1 MFQTAFTH
9 NLTQFARILS
19 LPERLQ
25 RTPAR
30 NLSLEGLRQR
40 NTTLD
45 AFFYDIK
52 VVTPDEAFYISDSL
66 AAVGS
71 ILIVPPSGAGAL
83 TLCDTLDEFFQRGG
97 GKVHVLA
104 IAGAGGSALGAAAF
118 ARNVADAVGEPV
130 ATVVPGYGFADAVG
144 EAMGGSFL
152 FGWLNQV
159 RHGFEILDEV
169 WGRPQ
174 FGVNPEKNAAAS
186 TAKHNCRDMQT
197 VLALLADPR
206 LELSLMTGHSKGNLV
221 LAEAL
226 TRLKSVDLP
235 RLQDLS
241 RSARIVTF
249 GAKIAMPP
257 VFTDVIDVIGEW
269 DWFGTLNSRQ
279 FIATDRKVSG
289 AWHHTNTDLP
299 GHIAVT
305 DVLKD
310 VLAQPSSLRPA
321 QAVPSEPVVTA
332 EVPPAA
338 AEEPETAAA
347 VQAAETVAE
356 AVPPA
361 VEAIET
367 AETVP
372 LPETTEATATLEAG
386 KDDAVPKHRAG
397 KSKPAETITETA
409 VTPFAPPP
417 RRKRSTPRDRSA

>member
-25 RTPAR
+25 HTPAR
-30 NLSLEGLRQR
+30 NLSLEALRQR

-83 TLCDTLDEFFQRGG
+83 ILCDTLDEFFLRGG
-97 GKVHVLA
+97 KDIHVLA

-174 FGVNPEKNAAAS
+174 FGVNPETNAAAS
-186 TAKHNCRDMQT
+186 TVKHNCRDMQT

-206 LELSLMTGHSKGNLV
+206 LAFNLLTGHSKGNLV

-235 RLQDLS
+235 RLQALS

-305 DVLKD
+305 EVLKEI
-310 VLAQPSSLRPA
+310 LAQPPALRPVETA
-321 QAVPSEPVVTA
+321 PSETVVSG
-332 EVPPAA
+332 EVPVPPA
-338 AEEPETAAA
+338 EEPVPAATIK
-347 VQAAETVAE
+347 VAETVAE
-356 AVPPA
+356 DAAPPA
-361 VEAIET
+361 ESVET
-367 AETVP
+367 AP
-372 LPETTEATATLEAG
+372 LPETAEETGTLKAENDETA
-386 KDDAVPKHRAG
+386 PKQRSG
-397 KSKPAETITETA
+397 KSKPAETMTDAA
-409 VTPFAPPP
+409 VTPFVPPP
-417 RRKRSTPRDRSA
+417 RRKRSTTRDRSA